1 MTNEQAQELLGEIA
15 GYLETLRK
23 DPHSAIFVPLS
34 DAYRKLGMLEE
45 ALSTALHGVEALPFF
60 GPGYVVLGRTQ
71 MKYGE
76 LGRACQSFHKAL
88 EVDPASIAALKNLAK
103 LYVLQGDR
111 DHASSFLARAVELS
125 PDDLVLANLYK
136 SLRPAVVETDLP
148 VTDEDG
154 ISSDCASQ
162 PHFATATV
170 ADLYVQQGHLD
181 KARNIYR
188 ELLEAQPE
196 DQSVRERLA
205 HVEALLTEKSPLSGD
220 GVASETRY
228 SVGEDEVP
236 DAPRDVVGTLRN
248 WLSAIQ
254 ARREHVQKH
263 FAGHC

>member
-23 DPHSAIFVPLS
+23 DPHSTIFVPLS

-45 ALSTALHGVEALPFF
+45 ALSTALRGVEALPFF

-136 SLRPAVVETDLP
+136 SLRPAVVETDSP

-162 PHFATATV
+162 RWPTFMFNRGIWIRRGIFT
-170 ADLYVQQGHLD
+170 GNCW
-181 KARNIYR
+181 KRNLKIN
-188 ELLEAQPE
+188 
-196 DQSVRERLA
+196 
-205 HVEALLTEKSPLSGD
+205 LSGN
-220 GVASETRY
+220 GLPMSK
-228 SVGEDEVP
+228 P
-236 DAPRDVVGTLRN
+236 
-248 WLSAIQ
+248 
-254 ARREHVQKH
+254 
-263 FAGHC
+263 C